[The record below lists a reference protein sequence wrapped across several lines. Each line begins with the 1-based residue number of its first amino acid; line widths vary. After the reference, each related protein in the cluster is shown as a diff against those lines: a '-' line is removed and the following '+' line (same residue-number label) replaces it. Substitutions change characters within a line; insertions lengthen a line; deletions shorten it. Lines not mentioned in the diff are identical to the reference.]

1 MAKFF
6 DKIGE
11 VAKSAADKTN
21 DMLELNRLNAK
32 IGAAES
38 SIAKLKE
45 QIGNFYWE
53 KAAAGAQPDAEIVA
67 WCEAIQTAK
76 EEIASLREAVAAIKG
91 SAQPPAPPVPPTLSA
106 PPALMKCPACGA
118 ENPTGT
124 KFCSECGGKISG

>member
-67 WCEAIQTAK
+67 WCESIQTAK
-76 EEIASLREAVAAIKG
+76 EEIASLREAVTAIKG
-91 SAQPPAPPVPPTLSA
+91 GAQPPE

-124 KFCSECGGKISG
+124 QFCSECGGKFSG

>member
-21 DMLELNRLNAK
+21 DMLELNRLNSK
-32 IGAAES
+32 ISAAES

-53 KAAAGAQPDAEIVA
+53 KAAAGAQPDAEILA
-67 WCEAIQTAK
+67 WCEAIQTTV
-76 EEIASLREAVAAIKG
+76 EEITSLRGEVAAIKEG
-91 SAQPPAPPVPPTLSA
+91 TKPSATSTPLSS
-106 PPALMKCPACGA
+106 PALVKCPACGT

-124 KFCSECGGKISG
+124 KFCSECGGKFSE

>member
-11 VAKSAADKTN
+11 VAKSAAGKTN

-38 SIAKLKE
+38 SIAKFKE

-53 KAAAGAQPDAEIVA
+53 KAAAGAQPDAEILE
-67 WCEAIQTAK
+67 WCGAIQTAE
-76 EEIASLREAVAAIKG
+76 EEIASLREAVAVIKG
-91 SAQPPAPPVPPTLSA
+91 GVNPPAQPTPSSPV
-106 PPALMKCPACGA
+106 ALVKCPACGA

-124 KFCSECGGKISG
+124 KFCSECGGKFPE